1 MSSAGSYVIAGTKKA
16 LRFYRRHFSKLFTF
30 WILGI
35 TNFLSRI
42 LFPLAPL
49 FQHFRYQL
57 ARMIDK
63 SGEVFVSKCFE
74 EKEGSYGQLLLFDI
88 LWFLFAFGGTAL
100 IAGIGIWIYFL
111 VINIDYYFYPSGEI
125 DQGKYG
131 EFMNN
136 ALFLVIPFLVLAG
149 VYFIYSLI
157 VLQAATYTASRNRSL
172 KLSDIAFDAFA
183 SLKKFGGKLFAID
196 LLYFLELLTFA
207 AIVVVPIFILIVV
220 FPESD
225 SGMYTVHLPDFIIWI
240 LLAIESVLAIFFFP
254 CFNLSADISLYRVF
268 SEGGIS
274 DIMVI
279 ALPEKS
285 ENNEE
290 NKKYT
295 SLSPRDD
302 DSGEEKTLIPEPPV
316 KKEKPKKKNN
326 EEA

>member
-1 MSSAGSYVIAGTKKA
+1 M
-16 LRFYRRHFSKLFTF
+16 
-30 WILGI
+30 
-35 TNFLSRI
+35 
-42 LFPLAPL
+42 
-49 FQHFRYQL
+49 
-57 ARMIDK
+57 
-63 SGEVFVSKCFE
+63 
-74 EKEGSYGQLLLFDI
+74 
-88 LWFLFAFGGTAL
+88 
-100 IAGIGIWIYFL
+100 
-111 VINIDYYFYPSGEI
+111 
-125 DQGKYG
+125 
-131 EFMNN
+131 
-136 ALFLVIPFLVLAG
+136 AG

-220 FPESD
+220 FPKSD
-225 SGMYTVHLPDFIIWI
+225 AGMYMVYLPYFIIWI
-240 LLAIESVLAIFFFP
+240 LLAIDSVLAIFFFP

-274 DIMVI
+274 DVMVI

-285 ENNEE
+285 EDNEE